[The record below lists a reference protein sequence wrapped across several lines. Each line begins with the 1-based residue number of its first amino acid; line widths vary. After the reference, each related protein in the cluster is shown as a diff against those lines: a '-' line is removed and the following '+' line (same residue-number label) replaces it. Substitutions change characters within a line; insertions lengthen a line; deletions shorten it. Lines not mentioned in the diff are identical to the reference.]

1 MDANNTHNNQS
12 DPSVKTGKI
21 MMYSAWILLLVF
33 CFVFFTM
40 YENKKSGLYNTKSSM
55 NSDGTVELQIPLSR
69 GNRYEV
75 FGKINELSVKFLIDT
90 GATSI
95 AIPAKIA
102 TSANLSKGMPI
113 KSITAGGET
122 TAYMTNIDRLTI
134 GITETDKTNP
144 TANKNIILRDVPATI
159 NPSMVDDYIL
169 LGMGALK
176 HLEIRQSN
184 KTLILKSQ

>member
-1 MDANNTHNNQS
+1 MDINNNNQP

-21 MMYSAWILLLVF
+21 MMYSAWIMLLVF
-33 CFVFFTM
+33 CFLFFTM
-40 YENKKSGLYNTKSSM
+40 YENKKSGLYNTKSSI
-55 NSDGTVELQIPLSR
+55 NNDGSIELHIPLSR

-75 FGKINELSVKFLIDT
+75 LGKINELNVKFLIDT

-95 AIPAKIA
+95 AIPEKIA
-102 TSANLSKGMPI
+102 RSANLTKGMPI
-113 KSITAGGET
+113 RSVTAGGET
-122 TAYMTNIDRLTI
+122 TAYMTNIDRLYI
-134 GITETDKTNP
+134 GITETDK

-159 NPSMVDDYIL
+159 NPAMVDDYIL

-176 HLEIRQSN
+176 HLDIRQSN